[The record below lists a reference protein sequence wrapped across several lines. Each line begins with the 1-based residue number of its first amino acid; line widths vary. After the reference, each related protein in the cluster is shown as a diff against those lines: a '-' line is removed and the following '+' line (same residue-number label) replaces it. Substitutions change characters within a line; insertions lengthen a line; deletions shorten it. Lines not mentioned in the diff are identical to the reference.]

1 LTTPDEVVWEPSA
14 DARIRRTLTYCAAGA
29 VAAVLFGLLGLL
41 VVFALGVLAGRFPA
55 AAFLALL
62 VVFVV
67 FGVGRTLVPLRE
79 AGALDVR
86 WLDEPLRPRY
96 VLLAGLPWVP
106 LGLLTLRF
114 GRFAV
119 GLLVVFVWALV
130 AVADV
135 LGSRGRIESSPPRLV
150 RRDGASSLAGLR
162 GARSVS
168 LGSLT
173 LFYLSFSPGTGG
185 DAPRLFVVP
194 RRVRADAEAVLDAVD
209 EPGDGR
215 VPSRAERVI
224 VAVVGVSLLA
234 AGPTAWVLLPGG
246 DARVVAAYAGSL
258 FGLFGVVVLWYG
270 LVR

>member
-1 LTTPDEVVWEPSA
+1 MPDEVAWGPSA
-14 DARIRRTLTYCAAGA
+14 DVRVRRALTYCAAGA
-29 VAAVLFGLLGLL
+29 VAAVLFGVVGLL
-41 VVFALGVLAGRFPA
+41 VALAVGVVAGRLSA
-55 AAFLALL
+55 AALLALF

-67 FGVGRTLVPLRE
+67 FGVGRTLVLLRE

-106 LGLLTLRF
+106 LGLVALRD
-114 GRFAV
+114 GRLAV
-119 GLLVVFVWALV
+119 GLLVVLAWTLV

-135 LGSRGRIESSPPRLV
+135 LGSNGRIEASPPRLV
-150 RRDGASSLAGLR
+150 RRDGESSLAGLR
-162 GARSVS
+162 GVRSTSFGPLSV
-168 LGSLT
+168 L
-173 LFYLSFSPGTGG
+173 YLSFAPGTGG
-185 DAPRLFVVP
+185 DTPRLFVVP

-215 VPSRAERVI
+215 VPSRAERAI

-234 AGPTAWVLLPGG
+234 AGPVAWVLLPGS
-246 DARVVAAYAGSL
+246 DARVIAAYAGSL